1 MGEVVIKA
9 TSISKSYDN
18 GDSLL
23 KVLDRISMEITPGE
37 IVTIM
42 GQSGAGKS
50 TLLHILGTL
59 DSPDKGTVKISGID
73 VNKCSKKKLSL
84 IRNQEIGFIFQNH
97 HLIPELTVLENIL
110 VPTLIIGSNKDS
122 IKYADF
128 LLDFV
133 GLTSKK
139 YMYPNQLSGGE
150 RSRVATL
157 RAVINKP
164 SIIFAD
170 EPTGNLDKL
179 NSLLLIKLFLKI
191 NKDFEQSIVISTH
204 NPDVAAIGNNKLI
217 LENSVI
223 REKT

>member
-1 MGEVVIKA
+1 MIKA
-9 TSISKSYDN
+9 TSISKSYNN

-23 KVLDRISMEITPGE
+23 KVLDQISIEIKSGQ
-37 IVTIM
+37 IFTIM

-59 DSPDKGTVKISGID
+59 DYPDEGIVEINGID
-73 VNKCSKKKLSL
+73 VNKCSNKQLSIL
-84 IRNQEIGFIFQNH
+84 RNQEIGFIFQYY

-110 VPTLIIGSNKDS
+110 VPTLIIGYNKDS

-133 GLTSKK
+133 GLTGKK
-139 YMYPNQLSGGE
+139 NMYPGQLSGGE

-170 EPTGNLDKL
+170 EPTGNLDKN
-179 NSLLLIKLFLKI
+179 NSRLLTELFIKI
-191 NKDFEQSIVISTH
+191 NKDFNQSIIISTH
-204 NPDVAAIGNNKLI
+204 NPDVSEIGNKKLI
-217 LENSVI
+217 LENGGLKI
-223 REKT
+223 KK

>member
-1 MGEVVIKA
+1 MIKA
-9 TSISKSYDN
+9 TSISKSYNN

-23 KVLDRISMEITPGE
+23 KVLDQISIEIKSGQ
-37 IVTIM
+37 IFTIM

-59 DSPDKGTVKISGID
+59 DYPDEGIVEINGID
-73 VNKCSKKKLSL
+73 VNKCSNKQLSIL
-84 IRNQEIGFIFQNH
+84 RNQEIGFIFQYY

-110 VPTLIIGSNKDS
+110 VPTLIIGYNKDS

-133 GLTSKK
+133 GLTGKK
-139 YMYPNQLSGGE
+139 NMYPGQLSGGE

-170 EPTGNLDKL
+170 EPTGNLDKN
-179 NSLLLIKLFLKI
+179 NSRLLTELFIKI
-191 NKDFEQSIVISTH
+191 NKDFNQSIVISTH
-204 NPDVAAIGNNKLI
+204 NPDVSEIGNKKLI
-217 LENSVI
+217 LENGGLKI
-223 REKT
+223 KK

>member
-1 MGEVVIKA
+1 MIKA

-23 KVLDRISMEITPGE
+23 KVLDRTSIEVESGQ

-59 DSPDKGTVKISGID
+59 DSPDDGAVYINGID
-73 VNKCSKKKLSL
+73 VNKCSEKKLSL
-84 IRNQEIGFIFQNH
+84 LRNQEIGFVFQYH

-110 VPTLIIGSNKDS
+110 VPTLIIGYNKHS

-128 LLDFV
+128 LLDFI
-133 GLTSKK
+133 GLTGKK
-139 YMYPNQLSGGE
+139 NMYPDQLSGGE

-164 SIIFAD
+164 NIIFAD
-170 EPTGNLDKL
+170 EPTGNLDKK
-179 NSLLLIKLFLKI
+179 NSRLLIELFIKI
-191 NKDFEQSIVISTH
+191 NKDFNQSLIISTH
-204 NPDVAAIGNNKLI
+204 NPDVAEIGNKKLI
-217 LENSVI
+217 LENGSI
-223 REKT
+223 KIKK